1 MRLEDM
7 RTLMTQT
14 MTMDTL
20 TNAMRE
26 FLTIHAEHLLDMF
39 QFVYPGITQDEAVE
53 RALIDLATGDVLR
66 HINNNLK
73 ILPVAELEV
82 EGEDV
87 TKIISNME
95 IAIGHGINY
104 TDKLFSRPVFLAG
117 ECMNSCGGNDVYTC
131 TDMQYTFL
139 TIDGEWRTVNA
150 DIIQEFRSTELYFSL
165 KMYKESDDTSYYGLE
180 YLKDLIPTDYEYVL
194 YDYI

>member
-53 RALIDLATGDVLR
+53 RALIDLTTGDVLR

-117 ECMNSCGGNDVYTC
+117 ECMNSCCGNDVYTC

-180 YLKDLIPTDYEYVL
+180 YLKDLIPANYEYVL

>member
-117 ECMNSCGGNDVYTC
+117 ECMNSCCGNDVYTC

-150 DIIQEFRSTELYFSL
+150 DIIQEFRSTELYFSR

-180 YLKDLIPTDYEYVL
+180 YLKDLIPANYEYVL

>member
-39 QFVYPGITQDEAVE
+39 QFVCPGITQDEAVE

-117 ECMNSCGGNDVYTC
+117 ECMNSCGVNDVYTC

-180 YLKDLIPTDYEYVL
+180 YLKDLIPADYEYVL